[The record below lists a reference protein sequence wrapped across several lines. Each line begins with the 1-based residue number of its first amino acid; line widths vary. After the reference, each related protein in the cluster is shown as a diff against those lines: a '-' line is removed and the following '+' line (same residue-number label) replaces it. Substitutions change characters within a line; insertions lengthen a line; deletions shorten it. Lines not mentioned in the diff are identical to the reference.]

1 MALLCS
7 LLRDDAALLGVRPLQ
22 LGPMTLDRRLE
33 RRNLLDDARIL
44 LGGRI
49 DRLDPVQQILEARRA
64 EEHRERRVVLGR
76 GVRGHEPGGERVLR
90 NLEVR
95 LRELELPPILSL
107 IGLDLV
113 EADIGEVVGLDGG
126 AQAVVDLLDLGE
138 HPLSLRPLRGDR
150 ARVCVGHRRRKQQPG
165 YAEDECLGLSSP
177 AANQ

>member
-1 MALLCS
+1 
-7 LLRDDAALLGVRPLQ
+7 
-22 LGPMTLDRRLE
+22 MTLDRRLE

-113 EADIGEVVGLDGG
+113 ETYMGEVVCLDGG
-126 AQAVVDLLDLGE
+126 AQAVVDLLDLVE
-138 HPLSLRPLRGDR
+138 
-150 ARVCVGHRRRKQQPG
+150 
-165 YAEDECLGLSSP
+165 
-177 AANQ
+177 